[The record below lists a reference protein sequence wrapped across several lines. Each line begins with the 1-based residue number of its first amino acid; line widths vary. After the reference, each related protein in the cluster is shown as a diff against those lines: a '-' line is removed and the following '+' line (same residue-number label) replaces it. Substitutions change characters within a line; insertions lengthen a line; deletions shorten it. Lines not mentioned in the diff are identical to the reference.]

1 MTDTTQILT
10 IKGQGNTWDFE
21 GVGDTLYAS
30 QLITKIVFEDGV
42 TGLGAN
48 VLSGI
53 SSVVTIE
60 LPATIKYV
68 HPKAFAGC
76 TKLAAI
82 YYMGDSLDDCVGLD
96 SLVETNA
103 NAYAKAVGDV
113 AGKEGAF
120 WTDKADGTRLAW
132 SFKDGLLTIGG
143 NDVMP
148 NFEKGEAPW
157 LAYDNVKEIVFGSN
171 IKQLGENAFAGLKSV
186 EKITLH
192 NKLITIPRS
201 AFEDSAYWNND
212 ANWQNGALMA
222 GAHLLAFD
230 ASKIEA
236 GSTTA
241 IIPQATKIIA
251 ADAFK
256 DCGNITA
263 LVLPAYITNID
274 ETAFDGLT
282 GLKTIYYYGQNV
294 NAWNTLP
301 AAAIADLSGTG
312 AKILYRA
319 SSKPE
324 SNAADFWRM
333 VKGVP
338 TTWDK

>member
-1 MTDTTQILT
+1 
-10 IKGQGNTWDFE
+10 
-21 GVGDTLYAS
+21 
-30 QLITKIVFEDGV
+30 
-42 TGLGAN
+42 
-48 VLSGI
+48 
-53 SSVVTIE
+53 
-60 LPATIKYV
+60 
-68 HPKAFAGC
+68 
-76 TKLAAI
+76 
-82 YYMGDSLDDCVGLD
+82 MGDSLDDCVGLD

-132 SFKDGLLTIGG
+132 SLKDGRLTIGG

-171 IKQLGENAFAGLKSV
+171 IRQLGENAFAGLNV

-192 NKLITIPRS
+192 NKIVSIPRS

-236 GSTTA
+236 GSTTD
-241 IIPQATKIIA
+241 ISPQSTKIIA

-301 AAAIADLSGTG
+301 AVAIADLSRNG
-312 AKILYRA
+312 AKVLYRA